1 VLRRNLLASGGEVM
15 KVGDLVRVNPAYYR
29 GDEDQRAET
38 LRLLKNGLIVEA
50 LTDGCIE
57 ILWPNGRFSF
67 LYPEFLLP
75 MQSSG

>member
-1 VLRRNLLASGGEVM
+1 MRRNLLASGGEVM
-15 KVGDLVRVNPAYYR
+15 KVGDLVMVNPAYYR
-29 GDEDQRAET
+29 GDEDRRAET